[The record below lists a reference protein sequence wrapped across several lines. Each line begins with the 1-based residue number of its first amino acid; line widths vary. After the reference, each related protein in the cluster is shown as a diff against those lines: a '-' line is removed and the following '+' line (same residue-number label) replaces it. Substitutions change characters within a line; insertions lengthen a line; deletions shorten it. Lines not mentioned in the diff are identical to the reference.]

1 MGQINIHNYEAY
13 LLDFSEGNLTN
24 ELQVELELFLIQ
36 HPEIDINLSEL
47 SLIAIDEE
55 AITYSNKSSLKKTE
69 GDLISETQ
77 FIAYIENQLPENEK
91 LELENS
97 CSVNPSLSKELALF
111 KKTIAVADSSIIYEN
126 KNELKRKPKV
136 IWFDFSVIRYAAA
149 ACVLFLVGLFFLWPS
164 ENATHTTIASK
175 QNREAINNKK
185 ESILQNTVAITNPN
199 NQTEDV
205 INTPNNIIKQRSKL
219 LANQLTH
226 SKTETPI
233 EKDSSKQSPPII
245 ANQIEEPRIALQTNK
260 EEQSLNSTIVQVIT
274 ENDEDVAVAT
284 SEKKKTGIWAAASRA
299 LKNLNHAGVK
309 SVNGNEEDRKSESSY
324 ALTLGGVSI
333 THKAG
338 L

>member
-149 ACVLFLVGLFFLWPS
+149 ACVLFLIGVFFLWPS
-164 ENATHTTIASK
+164 ENTTHTTIASQENTK
-175 QNREAINNKK
+175 VSNNNKPV
-185 ESILQNTVAITNPN
+185 LQNTVALNNMT
-199 NQTEDV
+199 NQTED
-205 INTPNNIIKQRSKL
+205 IIKAQNNIIKKPSKL
-219 LANQLTH
+219 LANQLTNN
-226 SKTETPI
+226 KTGNPI
-233 EKDSSKQSPPII
+233 EKDSSKQSPTII
-245 ANQIEEPRIALQTNK
+245 ANHTEEPRIALHTYK
-260 EEQSLNSTIVQVIT
+260 EEQSSNNTIIQVIT
-274 ENDEDVAVAT
+274 ENDEDFAVAT

-299 LKNLNHAGVK
+299 LKNLNHVGVK
-309 SVNGNEEDRKSESSY
+309 SVNGNEEERKSESSY